1 MIALLASL
9 CATAQAYDPE
19 FGHDRPTVDYQ
30 FHHGFRMGYSYA
42 HTDVLP
48 SPHLFV
54 MGYELQQHMKG
65 GSWLDVILVQNF
77 LASGINQ
84 SIFIPS
90 ANFLV
95 GFEIDDQLQFGVG
108 PNFQPFVPEGEF
120 VHMVGAI
127 GYSMRA
133 GAFDVPIHLSV
144 IPDVDGEYRV
154 ALTTGVNWMRQR

>member
-1 MIALLASL
+1 MIALISLLSAPTLA
-9 CATAQAYDPE
+9 ADHDFQA
-19 FGHDRPTVDYQ
+19 RPPVAYQ

-42 HTDVLP
+42 RSQRLD

-65 GSWLDVILVQNF
+65 GSWLDVILVENVV
-77 LASGINQ
+77 ASGINQ

-95 GFEIDDQLQFGVG
+95 GFEIDDQLQVGVG
-108 PNFQPFVPEGEF
+108 PNLQPFSAEGEF
-120 VHMVGAI
+120 VHMVAAI

-133 GAFDVPIHLSV
+133 GAFDVPVHVSV
-144 IPDVDGEYRV
+144 IPDVDGAYRV
-154 ALTTGVNWMRQR
+154 ALTTGVNWMR